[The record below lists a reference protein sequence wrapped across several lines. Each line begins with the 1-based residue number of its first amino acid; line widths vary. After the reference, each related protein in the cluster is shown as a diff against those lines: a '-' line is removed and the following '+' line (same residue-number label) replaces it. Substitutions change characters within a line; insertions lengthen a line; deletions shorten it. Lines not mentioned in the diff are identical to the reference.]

1 MTGSKRDLKEVRKVN
16 KRAKNKAEK
25 KRRQQIC
32 KLLDLCLQI
41 NGLQESE
48 RSLTGDHPT
57 AFLRFSGHIAK
68 IDVQLFPEG
77 WDFGLEY
84 SESDELKVDIT
95 KPDELTRMIQWLE
108 KFKMDQH
115 RGNCGGPDNK

>member
-84 SESDELKVDIT
+84 SESDELRVDIT
-95 KPDELTRMIQWLE
+95 KPDKLTRMIQWLE

>member
-1 MTGSKRDLKEVRKVN
+1 MN

-32 KLLDLCLQI
+32 KVLDLCLQI
-41 NGLQESE
+41 NELQRSK

-57 AFLRFSGHIAK
+57 TFFEFSGHVAK
-68 IDVQLFPEG
+68 IYVRLFPEG

-84 SESDELKVDIT
+84 SERNCLMVDIT
-95 KPDELTRMIQWLE
+95 KPDELIRMIQRLE

-115 RGNCGGPDNK
+115 SGNCEGPNNK

>member
-1 MTGSKRDLKEVRKVN
+1 MN

-32 KLLDLCLQI
+32 KVLDLCLQV
-41 NGLQESE
+41 NELQRSK

-57 AFLRFSGHIAK
+57 TLLRFYGFAAE
-68 IDVQLFPEG
+68 IDVRLFPEG
-77 WDFGLEY
+77 WDSGLEY
-84 SESDELKVDIT
+84 SERDRLMADIT
-95 KPDELTRMIQWLE
+95 KPDELIRMIQWLE

-115 RGNCGGPDNK
+115 SGNCGGPNNK